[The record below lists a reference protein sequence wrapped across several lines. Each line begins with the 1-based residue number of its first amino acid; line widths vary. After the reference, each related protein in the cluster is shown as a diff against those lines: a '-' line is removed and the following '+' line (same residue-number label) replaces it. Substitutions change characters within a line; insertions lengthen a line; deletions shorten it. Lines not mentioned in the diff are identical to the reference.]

1 MYVGMNI
8 HAYVYTLFFFS
19 VSREGLGAVVMNF
32 PSIQIF
38 ISKYHSTLGVTRA
51 VLEHLVVAKSG
62 EMFKE

>member
-1 MYVGMNI
+1 MCI
-8 HAYVYTLFFFS
+8 PFFFFS